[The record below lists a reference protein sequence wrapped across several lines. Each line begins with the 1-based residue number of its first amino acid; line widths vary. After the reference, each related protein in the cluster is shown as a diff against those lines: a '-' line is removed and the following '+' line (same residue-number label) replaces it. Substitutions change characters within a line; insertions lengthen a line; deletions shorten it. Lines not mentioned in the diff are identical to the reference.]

1 MSKPTITKLFV
12 GSLIAGAGALVLLFV
27 AGGLAYANN
36 SFVMSG
42 PDVVGVKSTPFGW
55 IMIGLA
61 VVAILVLAGAA
72 IAQFV
77 AWVGAVINT
86 ATLADKTWFVVLLVL
101 GLLSFGFVAMIVY
114 LIAGPDAT
122 EPAAQHSGLPA
133 RPAPGA

>member
-1 MSKPTITKLFV
+1 MFV

-36 SFVMSG
+36 SFIMSG
-42 PDVVGVKSTPFGW
+42 PDVVGKSTPFGW

-61 VVAILVLAGAA
+61 VVAILVLIGAA

-86 ATLADKTWFVVLLVL
+86 AMLADKTWFVSCSCSV
-101 GLLSFGFVAMIVY
+101 S
-114 LIAGPDAT
+114 
-122 EPAAQHSGLPA
+122 
-133 RPAPGA
+133 

>member
-1 MSKPTITKLFV
+1 LFV

-36 SFVMSG
+36 SFIMSG

-86 ATLADKTWFVVLLVL
+86 AMLADKTWFVSCSCSV
-101 GLLSFGFVAMIVY
+101 S
-114 LIAGPDAT
+114 
-122 EPAAQHSGLPA
+122 
-133 RPAPGA
+133 